1 MIPGNL
7 KKLPFWVL
15 SGSFAGAYVL
25 KSPQY
30 TKYSGLSKT
39 FAGTK
44 FLAQNTQKQ
53 FLEAALSLPLVNEF
67 KSGWI
72 WPKHTKRKNPE
83 IVKIPG
89 FCSFCVEKFRS
100 ALGEL
105 RSATGGFEAVLNI
118 LLTKKSLVFKHFLT
132 VCPVLTYVLTQRNGG
147 FHRLLF
153 GESGVYSGI

>member
-1 MIPGNL
+1 M
-7 KKLPFWVL
+7 F
-15 SGSFAGAYVL
+15 S
-25 KSPQY
+25 
-30 TKYSGLSKT
+30 
-39 FAGTK
+39 
-44 FLAQNTQKQ
+44 
-53 FLEAALSLPLVNEF
+53 
-67 KSGWI
+67 
-72 WPKHTKRKNPE
+72 
-83 IVKIPG
+83 G
-89 FCSFCVEKFRS
+89 FCKQKILEISQNL

>member
-1 MIPGNL
+1 MVKLGQSNAKRFIYKNTRKQTFSWIL
-7 KKLPFWVL
+7 CSKKL
-15 SGSFAGAYVL
+15 
-25 KSPQY
+25 
-30 TKYSGLSKT
+30 
-39 FAGTK
+39 
-44 FLAQNTQKQ
+44 
-53 FLEAALSLPLVNEF
+53 
-67 KSGWI
+67 
-72 WPKHTKRKNPE
+72 
-83 IVKIPG
+83 KI
-89 FCSFCVEKFRS
+89 RWRL